1 MEDNDINRQ
10 VALEMLDQMGVIVD
24 IAVDGR
30 AAVQALRAERFD
42 LVLMDI
48 QMPVMDGFEATR
60 HIRASSDG
68 GSPATIPIVAM
79 TAHAMSGD
87 REKSLAA
94 GMDDHVTKPID
105 PATLLSVLVK
115 WISPSDRGVLP
126 ADPPC
131 RTRRPRR
138 ADHAPPGRPVIEEMP
153 GISVAGAL
161 ARVGG
166 NEALYRSLLKKFY
179 QENKAIAARI
189 KNALKDR
196 DRQSARR
203 MIHTL
208 KGVAGNIGAA
218 ALYEASGR
226 TGIGAERRGPG
237 EDRGAAQPIRVGA
250 GDGDLHPRDGGGFDR
265 PGRRRRPPDGM
276 PLAAGD
282 MAALRGLLSEMR
294 PHLLKG
300 KPIPLKRI
308 MAEINTRTWPDAVNS
323 GVATIGRLVDKYR
336 FREAAAVVERLLA
349 SAEAESS
356 R

>member
-1 MEDNDINRQ
+1 
-10 VALEMLDQMGVIVD
+10 
-24 IAVDGR
+24 
-30 AAVQALRAERFD
+30 
-42 LVLMDI
+42 
-48 QMPVMDGFEATR
+48 
-60 HIRASSDG
+60 
-68 GSPATIPIVAM
+68 
-79 TAHAMSGD
+79 
-87 REKSLAA
+87 
-94 GMDDHVTKPID
+94 
-105 PATLLSVLVK
+105 
-115 WISPSDRGVLP
+115 
-126 ADPPC
+126 
-131 RTRRPRR
+131 
-138 ADHAPPGRPVIEEMP
+138 HAPPGDPVIEEMP
-153 GISVAGAL
+153 GISVAGGL

-189 KNALKDR
+189 KDALKDR

-203 MIHTL
+203 MLHTL

-218 ALYEASGR
+218 ALYEAGAALESALDGADPAE
-226 TGIGAERRGPG
+226 TAERLSRFESALGTVICTLETAAALTGP
-237 EDRGAAQPIRVGA
+237 E
-250 GDGDLHPRDGGGFDR
+250 GDGA
-265 PGRRRRPPDGM
+265 PPDGM

-282 MAALRGLLSEMR
+282 MAALRGLLLEMR